1 MNPPV
6 PTLAELRKKP
16 HWSFSALNTFLN
28 TCSLQ
33 WAFRYVWKLP
43 SVSTPAALVFGGVFH
58 SACTFAF
65 RARLAGRDLPVTPAL
80 DLFGDLF
87 GQECRTGEIP
97 VQFREDE
104 TVDALIRQGQGMLQ
118 TLLADPVCRADRI
131 VAVGE
136 VFQVPLPHAS
146 GTEPKPLIGEYDLVV
161 QDAEGCTI
169 VDWKTAAR
177 RWPEGKADSDLQP
190 TCYLYAR
197 SFADDTPTRFRFDVV
212 TKTAKPTVT
221 HLETVRNEDRFLRLE
236 ALLQVVTAMVK
247 AEHFLPS
254 EQSWSCSDCQYAEA
268 CNTWHRNRARVS
280 VTSNRA
286 A

>member
-1 MNPPV
+1 MNGEPLS
-6 PTLAELRKKP
+6 LAELRQRP

-28 TCSLQ
+28 TCTLQ
-33 WAFRYVWKLP
+33 WAFRYVWKVP
-43 SVSTPAALVFGGVFH
+43 PVSTPAALVFGGVFH
-58 SACTFAF
+58 SACSFAF

-87 GQECRTGEIP
+87 AQECRLAEIP

-104 TVDALIRQGQGMLQ
+104 TQDALIRQGQGMLQ
-118 TLLADPVCRADRI
+118 ALLTDPVCRTDRI
-131 VAVGE
+131 LAVGE
-136 VFQVPLPHAS
+136 VFCVPLPQMD
-146 GTEPKPLIGEYDLVV
+146 GTETKPLIGEYDLVV
-161 QDAEGCTI
+161 QDAGGPTI

-197 SFADDTPTRFRFDVV
+197 SFNDDTLTRFRFDVV
-212 TKTAKPTVT
+212 TKTAKPSVT
-221 HLETVRNEDRFLRLE
+221 HLETVRSEDRFLRLE
-236 ALLQVVTAMVK
+236 ALLGVVSAMVK

-254 EQSWSCSDCQYAEA
+254 EQSWACSDCPYAEA
-268 CNTWHRNRARVS
+268 CAAWHRDRARVS
-280 VTSNRA
+280 VTLGKA

>member
-1 MNPPV
+1 M
-6 PTLAELRKKP
+6 
-16 HWSFSALNTFLN
+16 
-28 TCSLQ
+28 
-33 WAFRYVWKLP
+33 
-43 SVSTPAALVFGGVFH
+43 
-58 SACTFAF
+58 
-65 RARLAGRDLPVTPAL
+65 
-80 DLFGDLF
+80 
-87 GQECRTGEIP
+87 
-97 VQFREDE
+97 QFREDE
-104 TVDALIRQGQGMLQ
+104 TVDTLIRQGQGMLQ
-118 TLLADPVCRADRI
+118 ALLADPMCRADRI
-131 VAVGE
+131 LAVGE
-136 VFQVPLPHAS
+136 VFQVPLPHAG

-197 SFADDTPTRFRFDVV
+197 SFTDGTPTRFRFDVV

-221 HLETVRNEDRFLRLE
+221 HLETVRNEDRLLRLE
-236 ALLQVVTAMVK
+236 ALLQVVSAMVK

-268 CNTWHRNRARVS
+268 CAAWHRSRARVS
-280 VTSNRA
+280 VTANRA

>member
-1 MNPPV
+1 MNTPV
-6 PTLAELRKKP
+6 LNLAELRRKP
-16 HWSFSALNTFLN
+16 HWSFSALNTFIN

-33 WAFRYVWKLP
+33 WAFRYVWKVP
-43 SVSTPAALVFGGVFH
+43 AVSTPAALVFGGVFH

-65 RARLAGRDLPVTPAL
+65 RARLAGRELPLTPAL

-87 GQECRTGEIP
+87 AQECRTAETP

-104 TVDALIRQGQGMLQ
+104 TADTLVRQGQGMLQ
-118 TLLADPVCRADRI
+118 ALLTDPVCRADRI
-131 VAVGE
+131 LAVGE
-136 VFQVPLPHAS
+136 VFQVPLPDAGS
-146 GTEPKPLIGEYDLVV
+146 TEPKPLIGEYDLVV
-161 QDAEGCTI
+161 QDAEVCTI

-197 SFADDTPTRFRFDVV
+197 SLSDDTPTRFRFDVV
-212 TKTAKPTVT
+212 TKTVKPTVS
-221 HLETVRNEDRFLRLE
+221 HLETVRDEDRFLRLL
-236 ALLQVVTAMVK
+236 ALAEVVSAMVR

-254 EQSWSCSDCQYAEA
+254 EQSWACSDGPYAEA
-268 CNTWHRNRARVS
+268 CKAWHRNRARVA
-280 VTSNRA
+280 VTITRA

>member
-1 MNPPV
+1 MNTPALS
-6 PTLAELRKKP
+6 LAELRKKP

-87 GQECRTGEIP
+87 GQECRTAEIP
-97 VQFREDE
+97 IAFREDE
-104 TVDALIRQGQGMLQ
+104 TADTLIRQGQGMLQ
-118 TLLADPVCRADRI
+118 ALFTDPVCRADRI
-131 VAVGE
+131 LAVGE
-136 VFQVPLPHAS
+136 VFCVPLPDAGS
-146 GTEPKPLIGEYDLVV
+146 TEPKPLIGEYDLVV

-197 SFADDTPTRFRFDVV
+197 SFADDKRTRFRFDVV
-212 TKTAKPTVT
+212 TKAAKPTVT
-221 HLETVRNEDRFLRLE
+221 HLETTRDEDRFLRLE
-236 ALLQVVTAMVK
+236 ALVQVVSAMIR
-247 AEHFLPS
+247 AEHFLPA
-254 EQSWSCSDCQYAEA
+254 EQSWACNDCQYAEA
-268 CNTWHRNRARVS
+268 CAAWHRNRAKAT
-280 VTSNRA
+280 VTFRRA
-286 A
+286 T